1 MWEIRVE
8 AFPPPHRYPAS
19 CASTVIDS
27 FQLGSSKG
35 PPGWW
40 AMETELGSEAKE
52 SILWLKN
59 GEVGAQALES
69 RLSWRGRAPGC
80 FLGVLAVGEGAGAKF
95 CAALHSPDLSARHSV
110 SAHGPLPAPSWTE
123 LSCPALLHTLLELR
137 CQFGHFGRNS
147 VGSEVL
153 GTAVVCWDSSS
164 DVLGTRLLHTALTG
178 K

>member
-80 FLGVLAVGEGAGAKF
+80 FLGGLGSGGGGRCQVLCCF
-95 CAALHSPDLSARHSV
+95 ALSRPQCQAQCLCTRPTASTILNWVVMSSA
-110 SAHGPLPAPSWTE
+110 SAHAPGAEVSVQPFWKE
-123 LSCPALLHTLLELR
+123 LCRVWSSGHCSC
-137 CQFGHFGRNS
+137 
-147 VGSEVL
+147 VL
-153 GTAVVCWDSSS
+153 G
-164 DVLGTRLLHTALTG
+164 
-178 K
+178 

>member
-52 SILWLKN
+52 RILWLKN

-69 RLSWRGRAPGC
+69 RLCWRGRAPGC

-95 CAALHSPDLSARHSV
+95 SAALHSPDLSARHSV
-110 SAHGPLPAPSWTE
+110 SAHGPLRR
-123 LSCPALLHTLLELR
+123 HLELR
-137 CQFGHFGRNS
+137 CHVQHFCTRSWSWGVS
-147 VGSEVL
+147 SAILEGILSGL
-153 GTAVVCWDSSS
+153 KCW
-164 DVLGTRLLHTALTG
+164 ALQLCAG
-178 K
+178 IAHLMC

>member
-19 CASTVIDS
+19 WASTVIDS

-80 FLGVLAVGEGAGAKF
+80 FLGGLGSGGGGRCQVLCCF
-95 CAALHSPDLSARHSV
+95 ALSRPQCQAQCLCTRPTAST
-110 SAHGPLPAPSWTE
+110 LE
-123 LSCPALLHTLLELR
+123 LSCHVQRFCTRSWSWGVSSAILEGTLSGLKFWALQLCAGIAHLM
-137 CQFGHFGRNS
+137 C
-147 VGSEVL
+147 
-153 GTAVVCWDSSS
+153 
-164 DVLGTRLLHTALTG
+164 
-178 K
+178 